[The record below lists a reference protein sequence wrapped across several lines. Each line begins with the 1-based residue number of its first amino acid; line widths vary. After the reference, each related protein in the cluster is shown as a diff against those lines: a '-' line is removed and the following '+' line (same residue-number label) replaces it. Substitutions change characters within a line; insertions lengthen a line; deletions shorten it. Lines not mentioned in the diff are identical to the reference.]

1 MSTLSLVVICR
12 DHEEFLRKSLE
23 SIERQHLLPRQV
35 ILVDVAS
42 TDGSP
47 KILDDW
53 SRDFGPAATLI
64 ALQRDQSI
72 VEVIQMV
79 EPMLSEPLVS
89 FLSADDFSSAERF
102 DVQVKAL
109 SQTPSSV
116 AVCFTDAVAVDYTG
130 RRLRIMRSFPD
141 IGSSE
146 IIEASDMMNML
157 VRKNWIIA
165 PSVMMK
171 TNLVRRF
178 IAELDPTMPFEDYP
192 LWLSISKSHDFLY
205 IPQPL
210 VAYRFHAG
218 NTSGKTSAKLE
229 FTRFEVSLLSSI
241 LDAEPQRARHIR
253 RGALG
258 LLWRSIKLRDISGA
272 RRALTLAKATFSGD

>member
-1 MSTLSLVVICR
+1 MNTLSLVVVCR
-12 DHEEFLRKSLE
+12 NHEEFLEKSLE
-23 SIERQHLLPRQV
+23 SIQCQHLLPRQV

-47 KILDDW
+47 KILEDW
-53 SRDFGPAATLI
+53 VKDFGPGATLI

-89 FLSADDFSSAERF
+89 FLSADDFSSVERF
-102 DVQVKAL
+102 EVQVKAL
-109 SQTPSSV
+109 SQSPSSV
-116 AVCFTDAVAVDYTG
+116 TVCFTDAVAVDHTG
-130 RRLRIMRSFPD
+130 RRLRIMRSYPD
-141 IGSSE
+141 IGSPK
-146 IIEASDMMNML
+146 IIEGNEMLNML
-157 VRKNWIIA
+157 VRKNRVIA

-171 TNLVRRF
+171 TEFVRRV

-192 LWLSISKSHDFLY
+192 LWLSISKTHGFLY
-205 IPQPL
+205 IPEPL
-210 VAYRFHAG
+210 VSYRFHPG
-218 NTSGKTSAKLE
+218 NTSGKTSAKLK
-229 FTRFEVSLLSSI
+229 FTRFELSLLSSI
-241 LDAEPQRARHIR
+241 LDAEPERARHIR

-272 RRALTLAKATFSGD
+272 RRALTLVKATFSGD